1 MKTLRLF
8 LFLFLPIV
16 VTSCGNTTDEQP
28 VADTTPVKDSL
39 TSINELIRK
48 DPNNLDLYY
57 RRALIM
63 VDRKDYGIALLD
75 INRILALDSNTTKY
89 LLTGA
94 DIHFFIGK
102 IQRADQ
108 LLRRAVQIAP
118 EDAECALR
126 LAQLHHYLKRYDE
139 ELELLNGV
147 LDRDKRNSQAYF
159 MKGMVCKEQN
169 DTANAMKNMQLAVQM
184 DPDYYNAYIQMGLI
198 AANQKNPLA
207 VDYYRNALEIQPT
220 SQEALYDLGMYYQE
234 TDQYNPA
241 IETYTA
247 LLKVNPHHFDAHF
260 NLGMIHAYKLDV
272 VDEGLKYFNMAIE
285 DNPTEPRGYYGRGY
299 CFEKKGD
306 VNAATADY
314 KKALEVDPQ
323 YTNAARALEGISR

>member
-1 MKTLRLF
+1 
-8 LFLFLPIV
+8 
-16 VTSCGNTTDEQP
+16 
-28 VADTTPVKDSL
+28 
-39 TSINELIRK
+39 
-48 DPNNLDLYY
+48 
-57 RRALIM
+57 
-63 VDRKDYGIALLD
+63 
-75 INRILALDSNTTKY
+75 
-89 LLTGA
+89 
-94 DIHFFIGK
+94 
-102 IQRADQ
+102 
-108 LLRRAVQIAP
+108 
-118 EDAECALR
+118 
-126 LAQLHHYLKRYDE
+126 
-139 ELELLNGV
+139 
-147 LDRDKRNSQAYF
+147 
-159 MKGMVCKEQN
+159 MVCKEQN